1 MTLKN
6 KINNSKN
13 IRTKIN
19 FQGQTLKIH
28 NIKVINAYAYNVT
41 LFTGK
46 NHEIRKIFRFNDL
59 DIRELKREKIGKY
72 TLGNMSKGQLSKIEL

>member
-1 MTLKN
+1 MYK
-6 KINNSKN
+6 
-13 IRTKIN
+13 R
-19 FQGQTLKIH
+19 QTL
-28 NIKVINAYAYNVT
+28 
-41 LFTGK
+41 LSGK

>member
-1 MTLKN
+1 MC
-6 KINNSKN
+6 
-13 IRTKIN
+13 IRDSSYT
-19 FQGQTLKIH
+19 
-28 NIKVINAYAYNVT
+28 YNVT
-41 LFTGK
+41 LLSGK